1 MRKIMISIIYL
12 LGSLAF
18 LALGLT
24 FGQNQEIQNY
34 FLEMVGS

>member
-18 LALGLT
+18 LALGLN
-24 FGQNQEIQNY
+24 FGQNQLIQNF
-34 FLEMVGS
+34 FLEMAGS

>member
-18 LALGLT
+18 LAISLNI
-24 FGQNQEIQNY
+24 GQNQLIQTY
-34 FLEMVGS
+34 FLGMTGS

>member
-18 LALGLT
+18 LVLGLN
-24 FGQNQEIQNY
+24 FGQNQLIQEF
-34 FLEMVGS
+34 FLEMTGY

>member
-18 LALGLT
+18 LAIGLS
-24 FGQNQEIQNY
+24 FGQNQLIPSY
-34 FLEMVGS
+34 FLGMTGS

>member
-24 FGQNQEIQNY
+24 FDQNQLIQKY
-34 FLEMVGS
+34 FFGMAGS

>member
-24 FGQNQEIQNY
+24 FGQNQLIQQY
-34 FLEMVGS
+34 FSDMVGS

>member
-24 FGQNQEIQNY
+24 LGQNQLIQTY
-34 FLEMVGS
+34 FSDMVGS